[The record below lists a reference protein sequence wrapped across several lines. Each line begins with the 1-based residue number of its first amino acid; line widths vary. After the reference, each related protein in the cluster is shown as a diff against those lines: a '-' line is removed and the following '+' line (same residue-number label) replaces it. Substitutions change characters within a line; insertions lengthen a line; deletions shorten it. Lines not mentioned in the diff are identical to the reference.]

1 MFKRPCCLLAAGILF
16 IQLILVGWFQ
26 ISRDLKPSYLEQN
39 YLENENVIIEG
50 KVYDVDKRT
59 SYSVY
64 YLKDIQVYQKSTW
77 VKIKRERVLVNVK
90 DSDSIMVGNIIQASG
105 KIYFFQEN
113 RNPGNFNQKFYYQK
127 QHIHAQIWSTQI
139 QINNQKTDLLK
150 ENLFEIRESIKNMLL
165 HSLGKDAGNSM
176 AAILLGDKKDLDQTI
191 KQLYQKGGIGHILA
205 ISGLHMSF
213 IGIGIYQVLRRLGL
227 GFSAS
232 GIIGI
237 LFLLLYTM
245 MIGIGVSSLR
255 AIIMYII
262 RMGAEVLG
270 RDYDLLTSLSIAV
283 VVIVLWQPLYLFDA
297 GFLFSFGAVLAMILI
312 NPLFEQTSCIPK
324 IFCPGIAIQVMLLPM
339 TMYFYFEISTWSVL
353 TNIIV
358 IPCMSILIGIG
369 IVGILLSF
377 IFHPIGNLILQLCKA
392 ILWGYEK
399 LCMVMIDVPF
409 GRIVTGKPSKW
420 IMIAYYGALLISYFM
435 WKYWDIHA
443 EKQKY
448 KSKSRKDLIETEKK
462 ESQRICLKSRYFA
475 IRSVVCTIALFGI
488 VCLSYHQKG
497 DLEITMLDVG
507 QGDGIFIRTPNGT
520 NCLIDGGSTDVSQV
534 GLYRLIPFLESK
546 GVGCLD
552 YIFISHGDEDHMNG
566 VKEMLES
573 QKLNIK
579 IKALVLPVKEVWDDK
594 LKDLSKTAE
603 ENHTKVIIMSAGQQ
617 FAEYKEDISF
627 TLTCIGPVKNY
638 SGENGNAA
646 SMVLDLKFDEF
657 DMLFTGD
664 LEGEG
669 ETQLIES
676 GSLRKYDILKVA
688 HHGSKNSTPEK
699 FLEIT
704 SPSVVL
710 ISAGVKNRYGHPHQE
725 TLERLNKENRI
736 IYNTQNQGAIDIK
749 TNGKDLRIN
758 VLQKVSISDII

>member
-1 MFKRPCCLLAAGILF
+1 MFKRPCCLLATAILL
-16 IQLILVGWFQ
+16 IQLVLVGWFQ

-39 YLENENVIIEG
+39 YLENENVIIKG
-50 KVYDVDKRT
+50 NVYDVDKLT

-64 YLKDIQVYQKSTW
+64 YLKDIQVYRKSTW
-77 VKIKRERVLVNVK
+77 VKINRERVLVNVK
-90 DSDSIMVGNIIQASG
+90 DSDSIMVGNIIQAAG

-213 IGIGIYQVLRRLGL
+213 IGIGMYQVLRKIGL

-237 LFLLLYTM
+237 FFLLLYTM

-262 RMGAEVLG
+262 RMGAEILG
-270 RDYDLLTSLSIAV
+270 RDYDLLTSLSIATV
-283 VVIVLWQPLYLFDA
+283 IIVLWQPLYLFDA

-339 TMYFYFEISTWSVL
+339 TMYFYFEIPTWSVL

-358 IPCMSILIGIG
+358 IPCMSILIGVG
-369 IVGILLSF
+369 IVGILFLF
-377 IFHPIGNLILQLCKA
+377 IFYPIGNLILQLCKA

-399 LCMVMIDVPF
+399 LCMFMIDVPF
-409 GRIVTGKPSKW
+409 GRIVTGKPSIW
-420 IMIAYYGALLISYFM
+420 IMLTYYTILLISYFI
-435 WKYWDIHA
+435 WKYWDIQA

-462 ESQRICLKSRYFA
+462 EGQRIGLKSRYFA
-475 IRSVVCTIALFGI
+475 IRSVVCTIALCGI
-488 VCLSYHQKG
+488 VCLSYHKKG
-497 DLEITMLDVG
+497 NLEITMLDVG
-507 QGDGIFIRTPNGT
+507 QGDGLFIHTPNGT

-534 GLYRLIPFLESK
+534 GLYRLIPFLESN

-552 YIFISHGDEDHMNG
+552 YIFISHGDEDHING

-617 FAEYKEDISF
+617 FVEYKKNMSF

-676 GSLRKYDILKVA
+676 GSLRKYDILKIA

-710 ISAGVKNRYGHPHQE
+710 ISAGVNNRYGHPHQE
-725 TLERLNKENRI
+725 TLERLNKGKRT
-736 IYNTQNQGAIDIK
+736 IYNTQHQGAIHIK
-749 TNGKDLRIN
+749 TNGKNLRIN
-758 VLQKVSISDII
+758 VLQKVGISDII